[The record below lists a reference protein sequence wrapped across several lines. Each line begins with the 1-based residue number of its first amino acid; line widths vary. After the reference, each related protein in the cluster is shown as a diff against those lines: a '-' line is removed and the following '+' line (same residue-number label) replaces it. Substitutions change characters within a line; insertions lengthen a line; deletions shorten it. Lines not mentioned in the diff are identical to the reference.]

1 MLGVLLTAG
10 AGAATPAG
18 TAAAT
23 AAAPEFRGEILVN
36 DGSGEAWRLTR
47 IDPERNPIRID
58 GRLDEPVW
66 RSIAAQAGFRVL
78 IPDTLRE
85 PAHETYLRL
94 AYDDKGLYVAADMHQ
109 PEETLIARLSGRDI
123 YMSSRDGMGITLDT
137 SGEGR
142 YGFWFSVNLG
152 DSVSDGTVLPERKY
166 SRDWDGPWR
175 GRSQTTDTGW
185 TAELFIP
192 WSTVSMP
199 AAGEV
204 RHMGVYVSRTVA
216 YRKERWGWPAL
227 PETQPRFMSSLQQF
241 EMSDVAPRQQYNI
254 YPYVSAGRDWMEP
267 ENRVRAG
274 GDLFWR
280 PSSNFQLLATI
291 NPDFGNVESD
301 DVVVNLSATETFFPE
316 KRLFFL
322 EGQEVFIATPRADT
336 RRRGVGNTGA
346 PYTMLNTRRIGGQPR
361 EPLVDSGQEVLER
374 NLIQPTELY
383 GAAKTTGQLG
393 NFRYG
398 VLSAFEKDAKFY
410 VVEDDDTSRIQ
421 QNGNNYGVARLLYE
435 TNHGG
440 GYRALGFLS
449 TATLN
454 PDRDA
459 YAAGVDWH
467 YFTPSG
473 KLKID
478 GQLMTSD
485 IEDELSEVDDLGRGY
500 GGFVDFE
507 YTYRQGVVQRV
518 GLEYF
523 DEQFDINDLG
533 FLARNDEYRIRSSFS
548 VTTSDHSWARDNQF
562 DVRGFLQNNVSHN
575 RFTGGGIFFS
585 DRATFDDLT
594 SITVRLNHFFPIY
607 DDLNS
612 FDNGTFRIEERTDFR
627 LKWQSD
633 TTRKFSFGFGGGIK
647 DEDLGGDTYIGEANF
662 NWRPDDRFNLTLGIV
677 YQNREDWLLHIDNDD
692 GIRND
697 RLMVT
702 YDAEQWQ
709 PKLSIDY
716 FLSARQQ
723 FRVSMQWVGIKAQ
736 EDDFYLIPD
745 RAGNLIPI
753 DKPTGPGARPSYDF
767 SVSQYSFQARYR
779 WEIAP
784 LSDIFVVYTRQAD
797 LGAALGDDS
806 FSDVFRNSWKEPLTN
821 FLIFKIRYRLGS

>member
-1 MLGVLLTAG
+1 VPWVFIILAVSLTAI
-10 AGAATPAG
+10 
-18 TAAAT
+18 AAAD
-23 AAAPEFRGEILVN
+23 ELLVKT
-36 DGSGEAWRLTR
+36 GPGEAWQLIR
-47 IDPERNPIRID
+47 IDPESTPIIID
-58 GRLDEPVW
+58 GHLDEPVW
-66 RSIAAQAGFRVL
+66 QTIAAQNGFRVL
-78 IPDTLRE
+78 IPDTLQK

-94 AYDDKGLYVAADMHQ
+94 AYDDRGLYVAADMRQ
-109 PEETLIARLSGRDI
+109 PTETLIPRLSGRDI
-123 YMSSRDGMGITLDT
+123 YMTSRDGMGITLDT

-152 DSVSDGTVLPERKY
+152 DSVSDGTVLPERNY

-175 GRSQTTDTGW
+175 GRSQETGDGW

-192 WSTVSMP
+192 WSAVSMP
-199 AAGEV
+199 AAGKL

-216 YRKERWGWPAL
+216 YKEERWGWPAL
-227 PETQPRFMSSLQQF
+227 PETQPKFMSSLQHF
-241 EMSDVAPRQQYNI
+241 EMSEVAPRQQYNI
-254 YPYVSAGRDWMEP
+254 YPYASVGQDWMEK
-267 ENRVRAG
+267 EVRSKVGA
-274 GDLFWR
+274 DLFWR
-280 PSSNFQLLATI
+280 PSSNFQLLATV

-336 RRRGVGNTGA
+336 RNRGVGNSGA

-361 EPLVDSGQEVLER
+361 EPLVDSGLEILER
-374 NLIQPTELY
+374 DLVQPTELY

-393 NFRYG
+393 NLRYG
-398 VLSAFEKDAKFY
+398 VLGAFEKDAKFS
-410 VVEDDDTSRIQ
+410 VIDDGQTSRIQ

-435 TNHGG
+435 NNQGG

-449 TATLN
+449 TAALN
-454 PDRDA
+454 PERDA
-459 YAAGVDWH
+459 YATGVDWH
-467 YFTPSG
+467 FFTASG

-478 GQLMTSD
+478 GQVMTSEID
-485 IEDELSEVDDLGRGY
+485 DNISDLEDVGRGY

-533 FLARNDEYRIRSSFS
+533 FLARNDEYRIRSSLS
-548 VTTSDHSWARDNQF
+548 VTKSGLSWARDNQF
-562 DVRGFLQNNVSHN
+562 DVRGFLQNNVSHDL
-575 RFTGGGIFFS
+575 FTGGGIFLS

-594 SITVRLNHFFPIY
+594 SVTVRLNHFFPIY

-612 FDNGTFRIEERTDFR
+612 FDNGTFRIEERTEFR
-627 LKWQSD
+627 FNWQSD
-633 TTRKFSFGFGGGIK
+633 ATRKFSFGFGGGVK
-647 DEDLGGDTYIGEANF
+647 EEDLGGDTYIGEVKF
-662 NWRPDDRFNLTLGIV
+662 NWRPDDRFNLTLGVV
-677 YQNREDWLLHIDNDD
+677 YQNRDDWLLHIDNED
-692 GIRND
+692 GINND

-723 FRVSMQWVGIKAQ
+723 FRVSMQWVGIKAR
-736 EDDFYLIPD
+736 EDSFYQIPQ

-753 DKPTGPGARPSYDF
+753 DKPTGPGARQSYDF

-784 LSDIFVVYTRQAD
+784 LSDLFVVYSRQAD
-797 LGAALGDDS
+797 LGAALGDDG

-821 FLIFKIRYRLGS
+821 FLIFKVRYRLGS